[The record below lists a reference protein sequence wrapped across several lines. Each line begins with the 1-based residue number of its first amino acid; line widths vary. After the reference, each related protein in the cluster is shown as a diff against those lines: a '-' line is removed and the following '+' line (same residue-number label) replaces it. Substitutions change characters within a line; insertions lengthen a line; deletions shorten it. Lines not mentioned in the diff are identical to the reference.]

1 MSNYQ
6 PPILKCKTLAEA
18 GETWLTRKVQERKK
32 PKTIECCRSYLKA
45 LLAFFEDIRLYQID
59 AGSLVAYQSTRSKAV
74 GASAANHEVNA
85 LAQIL
90 RQAALWGRI
99 ADSYKP
105 LKEKEW
111 QKPNVFTPRE
121 QELIFS
127 NTKDDPELELAEI
140 AFKIMRNAGV
150 GASELRRTRLRDVDL
165 DSTPPTYHVAG
176 DASHFDIV
184 PRLIPL
190 NAEAQAAFHRAIER
204 AHNLGVRYREQF
216 IFPFRVGHGHYDPT
230 KPASKSWLRHQ
241 TKVLRERT
249 GIKHLNPQVWR
260 DQLCAEMLEQ
270 GIPAENVI
278 GVLGRVS
285 ENMLDAYKHTNL
297 RAKQEALGI
306 ARANIIAFPG
316 HTSKTVP
323 NCFPVS
329 RCRW

>member
-1 MSNYQ
+1 MMSAYQ
-6 PPILKCKTLAEA
+6 PPILKCRTLAEA
-18 GETWLTRKVQERKK
+18 GETWLTRKVQEHKK

-45 LLAFFEDIRLYQID
+45 LLTFFGDMRLYQID
-59 AGSLVAYQSTRSKAV
+59 AGSVIAYQSMRSKAV
-74 GASAANHEVNA
+74 GPSAANHEINA

-105 LKEKEW
+105 LEEKEW
-111 QKPNVFTPRE
+111 QKPNVFTTRE

-127 NTKDDPELELAEI
+127 NAKDDPELEVAEI
-140 AFKIMRNAGV
+140 AFTIMRNAGV
-150 GASELRRTRLRDVDL
+150 SPSELRRTRLRDVDL

-176 DASHFDIV
+176 DATHFDVV

-190 NAEAQAAFHRAIER
+190 NAEAQAAFRRAIER
-204 AHNLGVRYREQF
+204 ANKLGSRYREQF
-216 IFPFRVGHGHYDPT
+216 LFPFSFGHGYYDPT
-230 KPASKSWLRHQ
+230 RPASKSWLRHQ

-260 DQLCAEMLEQ
+260 HQLCTEMLEQ

-285 ENMLDAYKHTNL
+285 ENMLEAYKHTGL
-297 RAKQEALGI
+297 GAKQEALGM
-306 ARANIIAFPG
+306 ARANIIDFPG
-316 HTSKTVP
+316 QRSAH
-323 NCFPVS
+323 
-329 RCRW
+329 R

>member
-1 MSNYQ
+1 MMSTYQ

-45 LLAFFEDIRLYQID
+45 LLAFFGDMRLYQID
-59 AGSLVAYQSTRSKAV
+59 AGSLIAYQSMRSKEV
-74 GASAANHEVNA
+74 GPSAANHEINA
-85 LAQIL
+85 LAQVMRL
-90 RQAALWGRI
+90 AGCWGRI
-99 ADSYKP
+99 ADAYKP

-140 AFKIMRNAGV
+140 AFTIMRNAGV
-150 GASELRRTRLRDVDL
+150 GPTELRQTRLRDINL
-165 DSTPPTYHVAG
+165 DSNPPTYHVAS
-176 DASHFDIV
+176 DASHFDVV

-190 NAEAQAAFHRAIER
+190 NPDAQAAFRRAIER
-204 AHNLGVRYREQF
+204 ANKLGARYREQF
-216 IFPFRVGHGHYDPT
+216 IFPFRVGLGHYDPT
-230 KPASKSWLRHQ
+230 RPASKSWLRHQ

-249 GIKHLNPQVWR
+249 SIKSLNPQVWR
-260 DQLCAEMLEQ
+260 HQLCTEMLEQ
-270 GIPAENVI
+270 GVPTENVI

-285 ENMLDAYKHTNL
+285 ENMLAAYKHTTL
-297 RAKQEALGI
+297 RAKQEALGM

-316 HTSKTVP
+316 QRSAQ
-323 NCFPVS
+323 
-329 RCRW
+329 R